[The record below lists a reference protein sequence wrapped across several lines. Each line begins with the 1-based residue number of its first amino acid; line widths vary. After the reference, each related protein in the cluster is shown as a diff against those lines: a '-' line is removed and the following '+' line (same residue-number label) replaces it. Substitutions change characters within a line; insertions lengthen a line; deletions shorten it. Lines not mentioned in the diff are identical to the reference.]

1 MTEDY
6 AARIDLDR
14 TRHHII
20 WERTVSR
27 HVYHAIEAS
36 ESVGEL
42 PVKVTVFDGADC
54 IGGNKIHL
62 GFGDHGVLFD
72 FGTNFNR
79 MNQYYDEF
87 LQPRSSRGIH
97 DYLDMGLIPRV
108 NWYREDLVPDDVD
121 LSGAPDLSADALLIS
136 HAHIDH
142 FGCAGFLD
150 LNIPFVATPMT
161 AALIKAVNDCGRAD
175 PGAECA
181 YCTIKGPG
189 NDRRTVVSGKGSYVA
204 RDFLLTERHKSGFE
218 DFWTNSKG
226 KTKGLE
232 PGELGNMT
240 SLELEIKAM
249 EVDHSIYGAT
259 AYAVETPAGWVVY
272 SGDIRLHG
280 AYGEK
285 TRRFMSDA
293 KALSPAA
300 LIIEGT
306 RTGRDDSHF
315 QLSEADVASKCRA
328 AAEDVEGLV
337 IADFSARNFERLDAF
352 IEIARRA
359 GRSLVVTIKDAYF
372 LEAMR
377 LVDGVDRLSQVLVY
391 GELKSRGSKVKDSI
405 EEQIGRLVDP
415 KEISMHPWEHILCFS
430 SYDMGN
436 LLDIRPDGGRY
447 IYSSSEAHSEDQVF
461 DFVRLHRWI
470 TRFGMEA
477 FGFKEDKGTVTFEPG
492 YHASGHASAEDLA
505 NVVETIDPDLVIPV
519 HTLRPEFFQES
530 GRNVALPVPGVPVYI
545 SR

>member
-1 MTEDY
+1 M
-6 AARIDLDR
+6 
-14 TRHHII
+14 
-20 WERTVSR
+20 S
-27 HVYHAIEAS
+27 EA
-36 ESVGEL
+36 

-54 IGGNKIHL
+54 IGGNKVHL
-62 GFGDHGVLFD
+62 GFDGHGVLFD
-72 FGTNFNR
+72 FGTNFQR

-121 LSGAPDLSADALLIS
+121 LAGAPDLPVDALLIS

-150 LNIPFVATPMT
+150 LDIPFVSTPMT
-161 AALIKAVNDCGRAD
+161 AALIKAMNDCGRAD

-181 YCTIKGPG
+181 YCTMKAPG
-189 NDRRTVVSGKGSYVA
+189 MDRRTVISGKGSYVA
-204 RDFLLTERHKSGFE
+204 RDFFLTERHGNGFD
-218 DFWTNSKG
+218 DFWARSKG

-232 PGELGNMT
+232 PGELGDLG
-240 SLELEIKAM
+240 SLDLEIKTM

-280 AYGEK
+280 SYGEK
-285 TRRFMSDA
+285 TRKFMSDA

-306 RTGRDDSHF
+306 RANRDDVHF
-315 QLSEADVASKCRA
+315 QLSEADVANKCRA
-328 AAEDVEGLV
+328 AAEDVEGLM

-352 IEIARRA
+352 IEIAQGT
-359 GRSLVVTIKDAYF
+359 GRSLVVTVKDAYF
-372 LEAMR
+372 LDAMR
-377 LVDGVDRLSQVLVY
+377 LVDGVDRLSKVLVY
-391 GELKSRGSKVKDSI
+391 GELKSRGSKVKDSV

-415 KEISMHPWEHILCFS
+415 MEISMHPWEHILCFS

-436 LLDIRPDGGRY
+436 LLDIRPKGGRY

-470 TRFGMEA
+470 ARFGMEVR
-477 FGFKEDKGTVTFEPG
+477 GFQEKDGGVTFESG
-492 YHASGHASAEDLA
+492 YHASGHASADDLA
-505 NVVETIDPDLVIPV
+505 KVVEMIDADLVIPV
-519 HTLRPEFFQES
+519 HTFRPEFFKEMD
-530 GRNVALPVPGVPVYI
+530 RKVVVPTPGI
-545 SR
+545 SIEIP

>member
-1 MTEDY
+1 M
-6 AARIDLDR
+6 
-14 TRHHII
+14 
-20 WERTVSR
+20 
-27 HVYHAIEAS
+27 
-36 ESVGEL
+36 

-54 IGGNKIHL
+54 IGGNKVHL
-62 GFGDHGVLFD
+62 GFDGHGVLFD

-79 MNQYYDEF
+79 MTQYYDEF

-121 LSGAPDLSADALLIS
+121 LANAPDLPVDALLIS

-150 LNIPFVATPMT
+150 MDIPFVSTPMT
-161 AALIKAVNDCGRAD
+161 AALIKAMNDCGRGD

-181 YCTIKGPG
+181 YCTKKGLG
-189 NDRRTVVSGKGSYVA
+189 DDRRTVVTGKGSYIG
-204 RDFLLTERHKSGFE
+204 RDFYLTGRSTGGFG
-218 DFWTNSKG
+218 DFWNRSKG
-226 KTKGLE
+226 KRKELE
-232 PGELGNMT
+232 PGALGNMD
-240 SLELEIKAM
+240 SLGLEIRAM

-259 AYAVETPAGWVVY
+259 AFAVETEAGWIVY

-280 AYGEK
+280 TNGDK
-285 TRRFMSDA
+285 TRKFMSEA

-306 RTGRDDSHF
+306 RANRDDAHF
-315 QLSEADVASKCRA
+315 QLSEADVASKCRSA
-328 AAEDVEGLV
+328 TEDVEGLM

-352 IEIARRA
+352 IDIAQGT
-359 GRSLVVTIKDAYF
+359 GRSLVVTVKDAYF
-372 LEAMR
+372 LDAMR
-377 LVDGVDRLSQVLVY
+377 MVDGVDRLSKVLVY
-391 GELKSRGSKVKDSI
+391 GELKTKGSKVKDSV

-415 KEISMHPWEHILCFS
+415 MEISMHPWEHILCFS

-436 LLDIRPDGGRY
+436 LLDIRPKGGRY

-470 TRFGMEA
+470 EKFGMDVR
-477 FGFKEDKGTVTFEPG
+477 GFQERDGSVVFEPG

-505 NVVETIDPDLVIPV
+505 DVVETIDPELVIPV
-519 HTLRPEFFQES
+519 HTFRPEFFREL
-530 GRNVALPVPGVPVYI
+530 GRKVALPTPGI
-545 SR
+545 SIEIP